1 MPLFHRIQYVIID
14 YWTKDATFYYY
25 IMKWNLNKNKYQLF
39 LINYKS
45 LYMCVLYC
53 GLDWCIVW
61 SFIRNSR
68 GQRLIRIGQTSVVLE
83 VRGRAKR
90 KFKVIVESVNGI
102 GNGEEYNIS
111 SILAH

>member
-1 MPLFHRIQYVIID
+1 MEREQKQISAVFNQLQVFIYV
-14 YWTKDATFYYY
+14 
-25 IMKWNLNKNKYQLF
+25 
-39 LINYKS
+39 
-45 LYMCVLYC
+45 CVVLYC

-83 VRGRAKR
+83 IRGRAKR

-111 SILAH
+111 SILAPLITIT